1 MCARCDEHP
10 VRSEEESF
18 CPICI
23 ISIKVE
29 VARGLTQIGSY
40 LGVWAA
46 YEDWCVARG
55 ATP

>member
-10 VRSEEESF
+10 VRSEEERF

-23 ISIKVE
+23 ISIKIE
-29 VARGLTQIGSY
+29 VARGLTQIASY
-40 LGVWAA
+40 LSAWAA
-46 YEDWCVARG
+46 YEDWCLARG